1 MGAGEGARFAL
12 PTNAPRI
19 AEKKLLSDEKE
30 LLGVYMSAHPLD
42 VLSQFVDDRLTPLSD
57 IDESMEN
64 EQVRV
69 AGLLGSL
76 RVIATRKGEAMAFAR
91 LEDLSNSKEL
101 VIFPRTFNES
111 RHLLAEDAVLL
122 VRARVDIREGQIN
135 LCAESIEPYQ
145 PPRNVKRR
153 ARRLSVEISLGPD
166 DGESKQMVERVFGIL
181 TEKRGDLPFLFHLKA
196 PYGSVEMT
204 FPDVTTLYSAELE
217 GQLASLIGRDHFTLE
232 WT

>member
-1 MGAGEGARFAL
+1 
-12 PTNAPRI
+12 
-19 AEKKLLSDEKE
+19 
-30 LLGVYMSAHPLD
+30 
-42 VLSQFVDDRLTPLSD
+42 
-57 IDESMEN
+57 
-64 EQVRV
+64 
-69 AGLLGSL
+69 LLGSL

-91 LEDLSNSKEL
+91 LEDLSDSREL

-153 ARRLSVEISLGPD
+153 HPGGRRARRLSVEISLGPD
-166 DGESKQMVERVFGIL
+166 DGESKEMVERVFGIL
-181 TEKRGDLPFLFHLKA
+181 SEKRGDLPFLFRLKA

-204 FPDVTTLYSAELE
+204 FPGVTTLYSAELE
-217 GQLASLIGRDHFTLE
+217 RQLASLIGRDHFTLE
-232 WT
+232 